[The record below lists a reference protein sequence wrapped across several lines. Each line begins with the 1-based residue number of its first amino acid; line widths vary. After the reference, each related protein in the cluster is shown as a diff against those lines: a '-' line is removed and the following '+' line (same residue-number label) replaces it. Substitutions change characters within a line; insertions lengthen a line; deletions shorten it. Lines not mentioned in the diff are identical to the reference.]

1 MVFTMDKSHQN
12 SQSYPKA
19 LSLPVLTSV
28 SYQPGTFSLMGSSSA
43 FRPPTTVGAPS
54 NGCNNQQPD
63 SRPLAWSSGSHTW
76 WSPAEAVST
85 TSGLFCATSSLQ
97 SSYSSSP
104 CGSFRPD
111 SAGTIVLDTTSASD
125 HVPQPRRISG
135 VNGSTSSYHSFST
148 RVNSSSP
155 NELETSGN
163 KSEKCKENGDISSSS
178 TNLSDNPL
186 LEVSIHLPEER
197 KKSVSEKQNKTDFR
211 VVSTL
216 STSSRRKDDNPRSP
230 ELPETWK
237 ASRNGIQ
244 KIVITKTQGKYRK
257 KQPEGA
263 LPHETSSDNES
274 QSEDYNESSNGAENS
289 SSSESASSESS
300 EVMGNHTQH
309 QSKGDDGK
317 HQRSKL
323 RPRKHTK
330 EAEPPPKKPPDEDNI
345 PEPLNLKART
355 DSPSPAH
362 VGTTSTT
369 LCFES
374 SPRQDSDFMSAPL
387 DLCMKKQEREEDNTV
402 AEQSLSPSET
412 PTSLS
417 SAAYSLLSSTFSSQP
432 TPTGFLLIPGSRR
445 RGRKPKYLV
454 AQEKQTEI
462 TDKRNSEMKH
472 QQKQLRLAKKL
483 QALQE
488 KEAVEATTKVVPNL
502 TIASLPSELTICPV
516 TSPTQV
522 KKVKTSDSTASST
535 FTIVTTNNKM
545 SFQTLGYSSQL
556 LQSPD
561 KSNCSVTLDMEKLMA
576 YMLPHASPSRGR
588 GRGRPRG
595 SGRGRGRGRPPIDNC
610 SSKRE
615 KTPQSQTKI
624 SLPNERLSTSEPTNE
639 TKSSSASEASDS
651 DENIEEDDDDQSAT
665 ASTASS
671 GVASPSRRGIKRHSQ
686 EGEGFSPKKKRI
698 LPDEKET
705 RIPLEHGWRRQTK
718 IRCFSRSGVRGEVV
732 YYAPCGKKLKNY
744 PEVCAYTL
752 HIYISRKLIKILD
765 DLKGLFSP
773 RIPLLFML
781 MC

>member
-1 MVFTMDKSHQN
+1 MVFTMDKPDQN

-43 FRPPTTVGAPS
+43 FRPPTSVGAPS
-54 NGCNNQQPD
+54 NGCNSQQPD

-97 SSYSSSP
+97 TSYSSSP

-125 HVPQPRRISG
+125 HVPQPRRIIEEMLGHLYAKPPSAEVCHEPKVEG

-178 TNLSDNPL
+178 PNLSDNPL
-186 LEVSIHLPEER
+186 LEASVHVPEGR

-216 STSSRRKDDNPRSP
+216 STSSVKTEKKDDSPRSP
-230 ELPETWK
+230 QLSETWK

-274 QSEDYNESSNGAENS
+274 QSEDSNESSNAAGNS

-300 EVMGNHTQH
+300 EVTGNHTQQ
-309 QSKGDDGK
+309 QSKEDDSK

-323 RPRKHTK
+323 RPRKHKK

-362 VGTTSTT
+362 LTATNTT
-369 LCFES
+369 LCLES
-374 SPRQDSDFMSAPL
+374 SPRQDGDFMPAPL
-387 DLCMKKQEREEDNTV
+387 DLCIKKQERGEDSTLV
-402 AEQSLSPSET
+402 EQSLSPSEL

-417 SAAYSLLSSTFSSQP
+417 PTAHSLLSSTFNSQP

-454 AQEKQTEI
+454 AQE
-462 TDKRNSEMKH
+462 N
-472 QQKQLRLAKKL
+472 
-483 QALQE
+483 QE
-488 KEAVEATTKVVPNL
+488 K
-502 TIASLPSELTICPV
+502 
-516 TSPTQV
+516 QV
-522 KKVKTSDSTASST
+522 
-535 FTIVTTNNKM
+535 I
-545 SFQTLGYSSQL
+545 
-556 LQSPD
+556 
-561 KSNCSVTLDMEKLMA
+561 
-576 YMLPHASPSRGR
+576 
-588 GRGRPRG
+588 
-595 SGRGRGRGRPPIDNC
+595 
-610 SSKRE
+610 
-615 KTPQSQTKI
+615 
-624 SLPNERLSTSEPTNE
+624 
-639 TKSSSASEASDS
+639 
-651 DENIEEDDDDQSAT
+651 
-665 ASTASS
+665 
-671 GVASPSRRGIKRHSQ
+671 
-686 EGEGFSPKKKRI
+686 
-698 LPDEKET
+698 
-705 RIPLEHGWRRQTK
+705 
-718 IRCFSRSGVRGEVV
+718 
-732 YYAPCGKKLKNY
+732 
-744 PEVCAYTL
+744 
-752 HIYISRKLIKILD
+752 
-765 DLKGLFSP
+765 
-773 RIPLLFML
+773 
-781 MC
+781 